1 MFKVIKKSKLSKAR
15 LTELKTSHGTIV
27 GPFFMPIATKAAVK
41 NLTASELEEL
51 GSQIILSNTYHLMLN
66 PGITVIKKARGLHH
80 FMNWT
85 RPILTDSGGFQVFS
99 LANLRKVKEKGVYFS
114 DPQSGKK
121 YLLTPE
127 KSIQIQN
134 DLGVDIIMVLDDVV
148 GYPAK
153 KIKVKEAMER
163 TIRWAKRCRSQI
175 ASHKSPP
182 LFGIVQGGIY
192 QDLRIQSTKDLVEL
206 NFDGYAIGGG
216 AVGEPREKMKQ
227 ILNWVIPKLP
237 TNKPR
242 YLMGLGKPEESVEA
256 VKQGID
262 MFDCVIP
269 TREARHGRLYL
280 RPQMRGVFA

>member
-85 RPILTDSGGFQVFS
+85 RPILTDSGGFQDFS
-99 LANLRKVKEKGVYFS
+99 LANLRKVKEKCVYFS

-175 ASHKSPP
+175 ATVVWNSS
-182 LFGIVQGGIY
+182 
-192 QDLRIQSTKDLVEL
+192 RW
-206 NFDGYAIGGG
+206 N
-216 AVGEPREKMKQ
+216 
-227 ILNWVIPKLP
+227 LP
-237 TNKPR
+237 GFKNTIN
-242 YLMGLGKPEESVEA
+242 
-256 VKQGID
+256 
-262 MFDCVIP
+262 
-269 TREARHGRLYL
+269 
-280 RPQMRGVFA
+280 